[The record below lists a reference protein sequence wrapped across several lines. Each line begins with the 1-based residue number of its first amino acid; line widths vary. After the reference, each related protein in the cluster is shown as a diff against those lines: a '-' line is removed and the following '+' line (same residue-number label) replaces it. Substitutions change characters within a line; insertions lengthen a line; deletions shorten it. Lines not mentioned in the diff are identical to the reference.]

1 MIAGRWG
8 RLRACRSLPLRCLTT
23 AGVRTVAALQRKYAG
38 TCEQAS
44 VWLWAWTGE
53 GLVLLAARA
62 GSRADPLVQEERLDG
77 AVDVVGALQLQRVP
91 CVPDDL

>member
-1 MIAGRWG
+1 MQVIAAPLLNYSWRWHCCSSATQ
-8 RLRACRSLPLRCLTT
+8 L
-23 AGVRTVAALQRKYAG
+23 RKYAG
-38 TCEQAS
+38 TCDCDCEQAS

>member
-1 MIAGRWG
+1 MQVIAAPLLNYSWRWH
-8 RLRACRSLPLRCLTT
+8 CCI
-23 AGVRTVAALQRKYAG
+23 AALQRKYAG
-38 TCEQAS
+38 TCDCEQAS